1 MLAYKC
7 GTRIIDHEYE
17 NIMRDQ
23 NIMSLKQRRDVHDLT
38 FLVKLI
44 QNKIYSPELLGQIN
58 FKINSKNTRSVET
71 FNLKNHRTNLEFK
84 GLILTS
90 ESPIEKAGSTDNTS
104 TVSEHTLENVDDE
117 MLEASVK
124 QASINTTD
132 AKHAEDKP
140 SDQDVKH
147 TASQLNRMHL
157 RPKIKWSE
165 RRRLKREQK
174 KAEGTWTEQKP
185 KKQASKE
192 TPQMKGVKTSET
204 VTSQRKAGPSGV
216 GTPGNR
222 PRSEETTPTKDAVKK
237 PRVNSSESLAIKMA
251 VWLEGY
257 PENKL
262 TDEDANNLQEK
273 MLDFI
278 RPLENGNGPQ
288 FNNCRQES
296 GVLVMTCVNQATQ
309 KWLIDCVTK
318 IGKCGEIKLEVGV
331 ASKVLNTTKVI
342 TRLPK
347 VMKDHPMEKVLQR
360 LEVQNNDIKTEDWRL
375 INTKTESNVK
385 TVVFLINEEE
395 LGKLKERGLSLYLG
409 LEKIQ
414 FSIIEKKA
422 RAGDPG
428 PESTS

>member
-1 MLAYKC
+1 
-7 GTRIIDHEYE
+7 
-17 NIMRDQ
+17 
-23 NIMSLKQRRDVHDLT
+23 
-38 FLVKLI
+38 
-44 QNKIYSPELLGQIN
+44 
-58 FKINSKNTRSVET
+58 
-71 FNLKNHRTNLEFK
+71 
-84 GLILTS
+84 
-90 ESPIEKAGSTDNTS
+90 
-104 TVSEHTLENVDDE
+104 
-117 MLEASVK
+117 
-124 QASINTTD
+124 
-132 AKHAEDKP
+132 
-140 SDQDVKH
+140 
-147 TASQLNRMHL
+147 
-157 RPKIKWSE
+157 
-165 RRRLKREQK
+165 
-174 KAEGTWTEQKP
+174 
-185 KKQASKE
+185 
-192 TPQMKGVKTSET
+192 
-204 VTSQRKAGPSGV
+204 
-216 GTPGNR
+216 
-222 PRSEETTPTKDAVKK
+222 
-237 PRVNSSESLAIKMA
+237 MA

-288 FNNCRQES
+288 FNNCRLES

-309 KWLIDCVTK
+309 KWLIDCVAK

-360 LEVQNNDIKTEDWRL
+360 LDIQNNDIKTEDWRL

-428 PESTS
+428 PESTSGEHPA